1 MSDAA
6 EQRDSR
12 NGFDEDIQAPEFGTP
27 AFQCEWRVLSTQ
39 VIEASKADKGVTLTA
54 RQVKVLA
61 VVLGKVSLLLFK
73 WAIAKKWQG
82 IGGL

>member
-6 EQRDSR
+6 EQKDSR

-27 AFQCEWRVLSTQ
+27 AFQYEWHVLSAQ
-39 VIEASKADKGVTLTA
+39 IIEASKADKGVTLNA

-61 VVLGKVSLLLFK
+61 LVLGKVSLLLIK
-73 WAIAKKWQG
+73 AIVKKWQG